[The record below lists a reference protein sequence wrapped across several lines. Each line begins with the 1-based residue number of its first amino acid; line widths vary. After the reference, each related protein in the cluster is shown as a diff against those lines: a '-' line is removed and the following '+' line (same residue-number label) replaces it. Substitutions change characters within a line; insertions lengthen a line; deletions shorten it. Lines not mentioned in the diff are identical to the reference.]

1 MKTKSLL
8 LYHDKEI
15 EDVLEKLYNDLTSKY
30 ETIKDAESGLTLVK
44 INYFFF
50 DVYQIKEIR
59 GSSYIP
65 TPEENTLI
73 PNAGS

>member
-8 LYHDKEI
+8 IYNDKEI

-30 ETIKDAESGLTLVK
+30 EKIKDAESGRTLIK
-44 INYFFF
+44 IHYFFF
-50 DVYQIKEIR
+50 DVYKIKEIR

-65 TPEENTLI
+65 TPENIQI